1 MKSVRPIQAVAALLV
16 GFLGGPIHAADE
28 ASRPARAVQ
37 RPAGP
42 VPRFTPEERQ
52 KRRLQIKE
60 RLSRQVSE
68 LEKRKAAG
76 TITDEERKRLQRL
89 EILATR
95 FQRRAPDASSNRVV
109 GASPNPS
116 VNEKKQT
123 ETNK

>member
-1 MKSVRPIQAVAALLV
+1 MKSLRPIQAVAALLV
-16 GFLGGPIHAADE
+16 GFLGGGLQAADE
-28 ASRPARAVQ
+28 APRPAKGVQ
-37 RPAGP
+37 RPAAP

-60 RLSRQVSE
+60 RLARQVSE
-68 LEKRKAAG
+68 LEKRKADG
-76 TITDEERKRLQRL
+76 TITDEERKRLRRL

-95 FQRRAPDASSNRVV
+95 FQRRAPEGSSNRVF